1 MHAPA
6 ALETRVDMTNT
17 ASQESVFVNFS
28 PDDIRGRRILIAED
42 EAMIALDL
50 ETVLEDLGCEI
61 IGPVANVEDLVRQF
75 EAHHPDGALLDINLR
90 GKQVFAVLPQLIGLG
105 LPVIITSGYD
115 DITLIPQ
122 DFRTLPRISKPFNQT
137 ALRELC
143 VSVFAKR

>member
-1 MHAPA
+1 MCNSTP
-6 ALETRVDMTNT
+6 
-17 ASQESVFVNFS
+17 QESVFVSSS

-50 ETVLEDLGCEI
+50 ETLLEDLGCEI
-61 IGPVANVEDLVRQF
+61 IGPVANVEDLLQQF
-75 EAHHPDGALLDINLR
+75 EAHHPAGALLDINLR
-90 GKQVFAVLPQLIGLG
+90 GKQVFAVLAQLIEQG

-115 DITLIPQ
+115 DVTLIPQ
-122 DFRTLPRISKPFNQT
+122 DFRALPRISKPFNQT

>member
-1 MHAPA
+1 
-6 ALETRVDMTNT
+6 
-17 ASQESVFVNFS
+17 VNPS

-50 ETVLEDLGCEI
+50 ESVLQDLGCEI
-61 IGPVANVEDLVRQF
+61 IGPVANVEDIVQHC

-90 GKQVFAVLPQLIGLG
+90 GKQVFAVLPQLIQQG

-115 DITLIPQ
+115 DVTLIPQ
-122 DFRTLPRISKPFNQT
+122 DFRALPRISKPFNQT

-143 VSVFAKR
+143 VTVFAKR

>member
-1 MHAPA
+1 VSP
-6 ALETRVDMTNT
+6 
-17 ASQESVFVNFS
+17 S

-50 ETVLEDLGCEI
+50 ESVLEDLGCEI
-61 IGPVANVEDLVRQF
+61 IGPVANVEDIVQQC

-90 GKQVFAVLPQLIGLG
+90 GKQVFAVLPQLIQQG

-115 DITLIPQ
+115 DVTLIPQ
-122 DFRTLPRISKPFNQT
+122 DFRGLPRISKPFNQT

-143 VSVFAKR
+143 VTVFAKR